1 MPRAAVILA
10 EGFEEIEAITCID
23 VLRRG
28 DVEVETLGLESMRV
42 CGAHG
47 VELVADALLEN
58 QSGHWDAIVLPGGM
72 PGASALRDSVAVQNL
87 LREQN
92 RQGSWIAA
100 ICAAPIVLG
109 AAGLLQG
116 RRATCYPGFENQLA
130 GAYLENAPVVR
141 DHNLI
146 TSRGPAT
153 AFAFA
158 LTLVEC
164 LRGPARANELAQ
176 ALLIAPG

>member
-1 MPRAAVILA
+1 MPRAAVVLA
-10 EGFEEIEAITCID
+10 EGFEEIEAVIAID

-28 DVEVETLGLESMRV
+28 DIEVEALGLDSMRV

-47 VELVADALLEN
+47 VEVVADVLLEN
-58 QSGHWDAIVLPGGM
+58 ASGSWDAVVLPGGM
-72 PGASALRDSVAVQNL
+72 PGSSALRDSAAVQNL
-87 LREQN
+87 VREQN
-92 RQGSWIAA
+92 RQGGWIAA

-116 RRATCYPGFENQLA
+116 RRATCYPGFENQLV
-130 GAYLENAPVVR
+130 GAYLENSPVVR

-146 TSRGPAT
+146 TGRGPAA

-158 LTLVEC
+158 LTIVEC
-164 LRGPARANELAQ
+164 LRGPVRANELAS

>member
-1 MPRAAVILA
+1 MPRAAVVLA
-10 EGFEEIEAITCID
+10 EGFEEIEAVTCID

-28 DVEVETLGLESMRV
+28 DIEVEAVGLDSMRV

-47 VELVADALLEN
+47 VEMVADLLLDN
-58 QSGHWDAIVLPGGM
+58 ASGPWDVIVLPGGM
-72 PGASALRDSVAVQNL
+72 PGASTLRDSVTLQNL
-87 LREQN
+87 VREQN
-92 RQGSWIAA
+92 RQGGWLAA

-116 RRATCYPGFENQLA
+116 RRATCYPGFENQLV
-130 GAYLENAPVVR
+130 GAYLENSPVVR

-158 LTLVEC
+158 LTIVEC
-164 LRGPARANELAQ
+164 LRGPARANELAS
-176 ALLIAPG
+176 ALLVNAG

>member
-23 VLRRG
+23 VLRRA
-28 DVEVETLGLESMRV
+28 DIEVEALGLESMRV

-47 VELVADALLEN
+47 IELVADAMLE
-58 QSGHWDAIVLPGGM
+58 QASGPWDAVVLPGGM
-72 PGASALRDSVAVQNL
+72 PGASSLRDSVAVQTL
-87 LREQN
+87 VREQN
-92 RQGSWIAA
+92 RQGGWIAA

-116 RRATCYPGFENQLA
+116 RRATCYPGFESQLA
-130 GAYLENAPVVR
+130 GAYLENAAVVR

-153 AFAFA
+153 VFAFA

-176 ALLIAPG
+176 ALLVAPV